1 MSTDTRKPAPAGQ
14 GCIYKAKR
22 LWEGLIQRQGK
33 RYRMSSKRREEVEE
47 WLEKMRVTLPPPLK
61 QQARR
66 MKPLVKKKSSVSD
79 YKRILEE
86 SESGAAEN
94 VRKYRTMAVEAR
106 TAAESAMKRRDA
118 AAARIRELRVLLGIG
133 AS

>member
-1 MSTDTRKPAPAGQ
+1 MNHKKQVAAPGQ
-14 GCIYKAKR
+14 GGIYKAKN

-33 RYRMSSKRREEVEE
+33 RYRMSSKSREEVEE

-61 QQARR
+61 QQVRR

-86 SESGAAEN
+86 SESGAADN

-106 TAAESAMKRRDA
+106 TAAESARKRRDA
-118 AAARIRELRVLLGIG
+118 AAARIRELQALLGIG
-133 AS
+133 ES